1 MPANPL
7 ACLRHID
14 RHGGCR
20 LTQERSDMMTKPRH
34 ADPVVAEVNAEGY
47 IEPTSELD
55 VRHLRIA
62 LARYVHPKD
71 IKRALARLTKIN
83 GFRPI
88 RPASQVCGGKS
99 LFEMLWEELDVI
111 VERIMAEAADEHDV
125 GKAQGVA
132 FAIATIQNPYRPNI
146 ESVRAEAMKRWELDQ

>member
-1 MPANPL
+1 MA
-7 ACLRHID
+7 
-14 RHGGCR
+14 
-20 LTQERSDMMTKPRH
+20 KPRH
-34 ADPVVAEVNAEGY
+34 ADPAVAEVNAEGY
-47 IEPTSELD
+47 IEPISELD

-71 IKRALARLTKIN
+71 LKRALARLTKIN

-99 LFEMLWEELDVI
+99 LFEMLWEELDAI

-132 FAIATIQNPYRPNI
+132 FAIATIQNPYRPSI
-146 ESVRAEAMKRWELDQ
+146 EAVRAEAMRRWELDQNE